1 MDKSTRIL
9 VVDDFPMI
17 RSILI
22 RHLTELGYHDIAEAA
37 DGQTAWAI
45 MNTAVGN
52 KSPFGLIFLDW
63 NMPKMT
69 GIELIEKCRAHSHF
83 AQLPIVV
90 VTAEREKANVVKAL
104 QAGATDYI
112 MKPITS
118 SVLTQKISSL
128 LERAKKTTA
137 A

>member
-1 MDKSTRIL
+1 MDHSTRIL

-22 RHLTELGYHDIAEAA
+22 RHLTDLGYHDIAEAA
-37 DGQTAWAI
+37 DGQTAWS
-45 MNTAVGN
+45 MLNTAVGG
-52 KSPFGLIFLDW
+52 KHPFGLVFLDW

-69 GIELIEKCRAHSHF
+69 GIELIQKCRDMPHFSH
-83 AQLPIVV
+83 LPIVV

-112 MKPITS
+112 MKPITA
-118 SVLTQKISSL
+118 SVLTSKIQSL
-128 LERAKKTTA
+128 IERSKKTSA